1 MEPENEEKG
10 EGGELSKNALK
21 KKAKADEAAK
31 KKAEKEAQRASQKAA
46 EPESGAKG
54 KLGGEED
61 DLDPT
66 QYFANRLHSVQKM
79 QVILR
84 LRIFFVYCHFIIAT
98 T

>member
-10 EGGELSKNALK
+10 EGGEMSKNALK

-31 KKAEKEAQRASQKAA
+31 KKADKEAQRASQKGA
-46 EPESGAKG
+46 EPEAGGKG

-66 QYFANRLHSVQKM
+66 QYFANRLQSVQRM
-79 QVILR
+79 QVYIL
-84 LRIFFVYCHFIIAT
+84 F
-98 T
+98 